1 MYPFGNDSSPTVLR
15 HVSYGN
21 VSDYMAV
28 AAGQY
33 TVAMRAAGAPSS
45 TAPVLSTSFW
55 VTPGKSYTVAGVG
68 PASGL
73 KLQVFNDELSA
84 PAGKTLVRVIQ
95 ASLKE
100 HQVTVSYGTDVLASK
115 LPFGSSTA
123 YAALAPGTG
132 TVKLEAPSG
141 GTALPVTLA
150 ADTVHTIVVL
160 DGANGLKVDALTDA
174 AGSKVL
180 PAGAAATGFGGMA
193 APVGG
198 TVPAPWLLMIGGG
211 ALLALAGFAGQRRSR
226 KAYVGAHR

>member
-1 MYPFGNDSSPTVLR
+1 M
-15 HVSYGN
+15 
-21 VSDYMAV
+21 
-28 AAGQY
+28 
-33 TVAMRAAGAPSS
+33 
-45 TAPVLSTSFW
+45 
-55 VTPGKSYTVAGVG
+55 
-68 PASGL
+68 
-73 KLQVFNDELSA
+73 
-84 PAGKTLVRVIQ
+84 IQ

-123 YAALAPGTG
+123 YTALEPGTG

-141 GTALPVTLA
+141 GTVLPVTLA
-150 ADTVHTIVVL
+150 ADTVRTIVVL

-180 PAGAAATGFGGMA
+180 PIGGAATGFGGMA
-193 APVGG
+193 VPVGG
-198 TVPAPWLLMIGGG
+198 TDAALWLLMIVGG